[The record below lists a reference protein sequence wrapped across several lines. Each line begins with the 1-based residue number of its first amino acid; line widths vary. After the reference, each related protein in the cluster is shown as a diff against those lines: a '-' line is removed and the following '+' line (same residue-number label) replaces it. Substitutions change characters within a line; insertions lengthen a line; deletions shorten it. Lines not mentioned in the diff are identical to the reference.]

1 MTLYQNF
8 FQAALDKV
16 HEEGRYRHFA
26 SLERIKGNYPLAYLS
41 SEAGRRLVTIWCSND
56 YLGLGQD
63 PKIIE
68 SMKAS
73 LDQYGAGAGGT
84 RNISGTSV
92 LHSKLEQQLAEA
104 HGYESAL
111 LFTSGYTANE
121 ATLSTLL
128 RYLPGAVVFSD
139 ECNHASIIHGIR
151 ISGAQ
156 KEVFKH
162 NNVSDLEKKLSK
174 YDQNT
179 PKIIV
184 FESLYSMD
192 GDFAPVS
199 KICDLAKKY
208 NCLTYVDEVHAVGI
222 YGKNGM
228 GYVEE
233 IGESSRIDILQAN
246 FGKAFGIIGGYI
258 VANSTVIDFIRSY
271 APPFIFTTALPPA
284 VISGIQTG
292 LELIQKNNERRTDLW
307 TVVNQTKNCLR
318 EAGFLFL
325 DSDSHIIPL
334 IVGDARLCKKVT
346 DRLLQKHNIYVQPI
360 NYPTVP
366 KGTERLRITPNPT
379 HTTDMV
385 HALVEACLE
394 TWHYF
399 MLPLQK
405 KSA

>member
-1 MTLYQNF
+1 
-8 FQAALDKV
+8 
-16 HEEGRYRHFA
+16 
-26 SLERIKGNYPLAYLS
+26 
-41 SEAGRRLVTIWCSND
+41 
-56 YLGLGQD
+56 
-63 PKIIE
+63 
-68 SMKAS
+68 MKAS